1 MFTTSRPFVVF
12 DHLRVP
18 YRVDPDLGAGTGPE
32 GPGPRWG
39 LLTPSAGTGRPTL
52 RWPLVDADRPV
63 QDVRDR
69 RFRLGGLVLHARL
82 LADDV
87 LAVAL
92 AGSSG
97 TWARAEALR
106 ADDGTLLGSVWRS
119 SEGDVALP
127 FDPGEVVTRFWSE
140 RYADASGAD
149 VGRRAWTAALAA
161 YYAARPLLPR
171 PLQITLRRTASRVQR
186 RRSFPRWPVEDSLH
200 GFLELVLGW
209 AASLAGREVHW
220 IAPWPAG
227 RTWALVLTHDV
238 ETDVGLRRIPVLR
251 TIDREAGHRASWN
264 LVPGR
269 YDVDDA
275 LVADLRADGLEVG
288 VHGLYHDGRDLDPGE
303 LPGRL
308 VAMRRWAERWQA
320 VGFRSPATHRDWH
333 VMSTLPFEYDSS
345 SPDTDPFEPQ
355 AGGCCSWWPFFNGR
369 VVELPITLP
378 QDHTLFVILRARDG
392 RAWID
397 KAERIRAGGGMAL
410 LITHP
415 DYTDVGPVT
424 EAYRQLLAHVAS
436 DPDVWRPLP
445 AEVAAWWRRRAASH
459 LEWDGTDWQVVG
471 PAAGEAAVRST
482 PPPPDRGS
490 SDPGPVPGP
499 DRALVHEP
507 ARRGR
512 RPQGNGGRPGAVRHD
527 GRGHA
532 VLLGDQDVAAPL
544 QASGVPVTVVSPR
557 VSVVRFSRSTS
568 GWIDRPRDEDA
579 LVAALL
585 DHARASAGPVVLYYE
600 EDDDLLF
607 VSRHRAELGR
617 GLRFVIP
624 DADLV
629 EKLAD
634 KAAFQQLAEELD
646 LPVPLTQVL
655 DLSPVVPE
663 AVDTAFPVLVKP
675 VRRERDWRA
684 VTPGKAVVVSRPDEL
699 RALLERLAPHH
710 PRILLQQLVPGPE
723 TQVESYHVYVDPTG
737 DVAAEFTGRKLR
749 THPRSL
755 GHSTAL
761 VTTCAPDVAHL
772 GRELTRRLGLRGV
785 AKLDFKRDPEGRLW
799 LLEVNPRFNL
809 WHHVGAV
816 AGVNIP
822 AVVWADLVGLPR
834 PPVSPARP
842 GVTWCKVDRDWL
854 AARRDGVGLAAWLGW
869 LARCDTR
876 SVGDPVRWLSRAVPH
891 PVAGRAGSTRVAVG
905 DH

>member
-1 MFTTSRPFVVF
+1 MFTSSQPFVVF

-18 YRVDPDLGAGTGPE
+18 YQVDPDLGTGTGP
-32 GPGPRWG
+32 GRPGLPWG
-39 LLTPSAGTGRPTL
+39 RLTAAAGTRRAALSWPDFDTGRPVPDL
-52 RWPLVDADRPV
+52 RA
-63 QDVRDR
+63 R
-69 RFRLGGLVLHARL
+69 RFRLGGLLLHGRL
-82 LADDV
+82 LDDDL
-87 LAVAL
+87 LAAAL
-92 AGSSG
+92 TGATGS
-97 TWARAEALR
+97 WARAEAVR

-140 RYADASGAD
+140 RYADAPGAG
-149 VGRRAWTAALAA
+149 VRRRVRSAALAG
-161 YYAARPLLPR
+161 YYATRPVLPR
-171 PLQITLRRTASRVQR
+171 SLQIRLRRAASRIQR

-200 GFLELVLGW
+200 GFLQLVLEW
-209 AASLAGREVHW
+209 AASVSGQQVPW

-238 ETDVGLRRIPVLR
+238 ETESGVRRIPVLR

-269 YDVDDA
+269 YDVHDA
-275 LVADLRADGLEVG
+275 LVRDLQDDGLEVG
-288 VHGLYHDGRDLDPGE
+288 VHGLYHDGHDLDPRE
-303 LPGRL
+303 LPTRL
-308 VAMRRWAERWQA
+308 PAMRRWAERWEA
-320 VGFRSPATHRDWH
+320 VGFRSPATHRNWD

-355 AGGCCSWWPFFNGR
+355 AGGCCSWWPFFNGP

-392 RAWID
+392 EAWID
-397 KAERIRAGGGMAL
+397 KAERIRAAGGMAL

-415 DYTDVGPVT
+415 DYTDLGPVA
-424 EAYRQLLAHVAS
+424 EAYRQLLAHFAS
-436 DPDVWRPLP
+436 DPGVWRPLP

-459 LEWDGTDWQVVG
+459 LERDGAGWRVTG
-471 PAAGEAAVRST
+471 PAAAEATICAT
-482 PPPPDRGS
+482 APPPRRGVPAGPT
-490 SDPGPVPGP
+490 PGAPVPGP
-499 DRALVHEP
+499 PGPVGRSRA
-507 ARRGR
+507 
-512 RPQGNGGRPGAVRHD
+512 NGGRPVAVPSD

-544 QASGVPVTVVSPR
+544 RDSGVPVTVVSPR

-568 GWIDRPRDEDA
+568 GWINRPEGNEGA
-579 LVAALL
+579 LVSALL
-585 DHARASAGPVVLYYE
+585 QHARGATGPVVLYYE

-607 VSRHRAELGR
+607 VSRHRAELAE

-634 KAAFQQLAEELD
+634 KAAFQRLAEQLG
-646 LPVPLTQVL
+646 LPVPPTQVL

-663 AVDTAFPVLVKP
+663 AVDTTFPVLVKP
-675 VRRERDWRA
+675 VRRERDWRSI
-684 VTPGKAVVVSRPDEL
+684 TPGKAVVVNRPDEL
-699 RALLERLAPHH
+699 RLLLERLAPHH
-710 PRILLQQLVPGPE
+710 PRVLLQQHLPGPE
-723 TQVESYHVYVDPTG
+723 THVESYHVYVDSTG

-749 THPRSL
+749 TYPRSL

-761 VTTCAPDVAHL
+761 VTTDAPDVARL
-772 GRELTRRLGLRGV
+772 GRALTRDLGLRGV

-809 WHHVGAV
+809 WHHVGAA

-834 PPVSPARP
+834 PPVSSARP

-854 AARRDGVGLAAWLGW
+854 AARQDGVGVAAWLGW

-876 SVGDPVRWLSRAVPH
+876 SIGDPVRWLSRTIPH
-891 PVAGRAGSTRVAVG
+891 PVPRGRGPTRVAVE
-905 DH
+905 DD